1 MKVKWN
7 HSFVSWLLSVLIHF
21 SLILLRWGFR
31 KLSGTSTE
39 GGMGRKM
46 KRAFRRLIPPNTF
59 FNPCHYEGIPFF
71 TKSEKKRQKQKTDKK
86 KPCNNLK
93 RFVLSI

>member
-21 SLILLRWGFR
+21 SLIRLRWGFR

-71 TKSEKKRQKQKTDKK
+71 TKSEKKNKSKRQIKKT
-86 KPCNNLK
+86 
-93 RFVLSI
+93 V

>member
-59 FNPCHYEGIPFF
+59 FNPYVTMKVFHFLP
-71 TKSEKKRQKQKTDKK
+71 KAKKKQKQKTDKK
-86 KPCNNLK
+86 NRVTTLK
-93 RFVLSI
+93 GLS

>member
-59 FNPCHYEGIPFF
+59 FNLYVTMKVFHFLP
-71 TKSEKKRQKQKTDKK
+71 KAKK
-86 KPCNNLK
+86 KTK
-93 RFVLSI
+93 AKDR

>member
-59 FNPCHYEGIPFF
+59 FNPYVTMKVFHFLPKAKKKN
-71 TKSEKKRQKQKTDKK
+71 KSKRQIKK
-86 KPCNNLK
+86 NRVTTLK
-93 RFVLSI
+93 GLS